1 MRLPLTIER
10 GMDKVE
16 DASVLDR
23 VSAPLVAAVRRLTS
37 ASPGITDLLHG
48 VPLGHPAHPAMV
60 LLPAGAFMSAS
71 TLDFVPRTGSAVPVL
86 IATGIATSVPAAAAG
101 LADWSELHPQQQR
114 VGLVHA
120 AANGIGVAFYT
131 ASLLARLRGRPVSGR
146 VLGLA
151 GLSAIGVGG
160 YLGGHLAYRQG
171 AGVNHIED
179 VPHLVPPGW
188 NDLCAIDD
196 LPEGRPAVQH
206 LDDVPLL
213 VVRRGKHIDVLSDRC
228 SHLSGPL
235 HEGRLHDV
243 DGTACIT
250 CPWHGSTFALADG
263 TVMSGPATV
272 RQHSFDVRVEAGRL
286 QVRLPNAG

>member
-1 MRLPLTIER
+1 MRLTTTIER
-10 GMDKVE
+10 SMEKVE
-16 DASVLDR
+16 DAGVLDK
-23 VSAPLVAAVRRLTS
+23 VSQPLLTAVRRLTG
-37 ASPGITDLLHG
+37 ASPAVTDLLHG
-48 VPLGHPAHPAMV
+48 VPVGHPVHPAMV
-60 LLPAGAFMSAS
+60 LLPAGAFISAS

-101 LADWSELHPQQQR
+101 FADWSELHPQQQR

-120 AANGIGVAFYT
+120 ASNGLGVAFYA
-131 ASLLARLRGRPVSGR
+131 ASLVARLRGRPVSAR

-171 AGVNHIED
+171 AGVNHVED

-188 NDLCAIDD
+188 NDVCAIDD
-196 LPEGRPAVQH
+196 LPEGRPALQH
-206 LDDVPLL
+206 LGDVPLL
-213 VVRRGKHIDVLSDRC
+213 VVRRGKQIDVLSDRC

-235 HEGRLHDV
+235 HEGTLSEV
-243 DGTACIT
+243 DGATCVT

-263 TVMSGPATV
+263 KVVRGPATV
-272 RQHSFDVRVEAGRL
+272 KQHSFDVRVEAGRL
-286 QVRLPNAG
+286 QVRLPHAG